1 MANLDAAKIDPD
13 DPAFREMLANLQ
25 GNILKGH
32 GRDYTVHIFFRLG
45 ADADAA
51 REGLK
56 SVVAG
61 VTSAAEQH
69 RQTTRFK
76 RFGIPGGLFANFFLS
91 ATGYQALG
99 IDTSGFTDPHFQGG
113 MKAAQA
119 TLADPAVEAWDKGYQ
134 DPRVDAMLL
143 LADDDEGFL
152 LRRAADVIRDIE
164 RLGTVIAVERGV
176 ALRNDEGEGI
186 EHFGYADGRS
196 QPIFYATD
204 MDGDGT
210 TNIWDPAEPLG
221 LALLAD
227 PLSGDADTF
236 GSYFVFRKLEQDVRR
251 FIVREH
257 ELADELGLEGR
268 DRERAGAMAV
278 GRFRDGTPVV
288 LSQTDGFI
296 PVKEN
301 DFDYAVDPQALKCP
315 FHGHIRKTNPRG
327 DTTREFGVP
336 IEDERKHRVVRRGIP
351 YGNRNRHPNAF
362 QALDDLP
369 VGGVGLLFMCFQ
381 SSLNDQFVFMQQSWA
396 NNEGF
401 VRPGTG
407 IDPIIGQ
414 GENPAPQNWLPAY
427 GAADPPPIATRFS
440 DFVTMKGGEFFFAPS
455 IPFLRRLRA

>member
-1 MANLDAAKIDPD
+1 LVNLDATRIDPD
-13 DPAFREMLANLQ
+13 DAAFREMLANLQ

-32 GRDYTVHIFFRLG
+32 GRDRTVHIFFRMDDDV
-45 ADADAA
+45 DAV

-56 SVVAG
+56 SVVAV

-69 RQTTRFK
+69 EQTTRFK
-76 RFGIPGGLFANFFLS
+76 RFGVPGGLFANMFLS
-91 ATGYQALG
+91 ASGYQALG
-99 IDTSGFTDPHFQGG
+99 IDPAAFGDPHFQAG
-113 MKAAQA
+113 MKAAQPA
-119 TLADPAVEAWDKGYQ
+119 LADPPVETWDEGYQ

-152 LRRAADVIRDIE
+152 LRRAGDVIRDIE
-164 RLGTVIAVERGV
+164 RFATVVAVERGV
-176 ALRNDEGEGI
+176 ALRNEEGEGI

-196 QPIFYATD
+196 QPIFYASD
-204 MDGDGT
+204 MQGEGT
-210 TNIWDPAEPLG
+210 TNIWDPAEPLR

-227 PLSGDADTF
+227 PLVGDDDAF

-278 GRFRDGTPVV
+278 GRFRDGTPLV
-288 LSQTDGFI
+288 LSQTDGFL

-301 DFDYAVDPQALKCP
+301 DFDYAGDPEALKCP

-336 IEDERKHRVVRRGIP
+336 IEEERKHRVVRRGIT
-351 YGNRNRHPNAF
+351 YGDRNRHPNAF

-381 SSLNDQFVFMQQSWA
+381 SSLQNQFVFMQESWA

-401 VRPGTG
+401 VRGGTG
-407 IDPIIGQ
+407 VDPIIGQ
-414 GENPAPQNWLPAY
+414 GQDPGPQKWLPRY
-427 GAADPPPIATRFS
+427 GEADPPPVATRFS

-455 IPFLRRLRA
+455 IPFLRRLKE